1 MKDGNFIIRA
11 SDANFWEKMEKKL
24 SIPKLGLV
32 CKGGQNCACLKCTER
47 IMLFMH
53 GYTLR
58 VSIALEMY
66 GVCYFVRYGLVVEM
80 M

>member
-32 CKGGQNCACLKCTER
+32 CKGG
-47 IMLFMH
+47 
-53 GYTLR
+53 
-58 VSIALEMY
+58 
-66 GVCYFVRYGLVVEM
+66 
-80 M
+80 